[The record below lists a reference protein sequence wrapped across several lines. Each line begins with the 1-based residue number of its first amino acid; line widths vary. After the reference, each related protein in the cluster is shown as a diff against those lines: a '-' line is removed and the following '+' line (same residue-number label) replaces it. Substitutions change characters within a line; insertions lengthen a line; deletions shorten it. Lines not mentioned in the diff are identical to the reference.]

1 MSFARAGVA
10 LAVVL
15 ATATA
20 AADPSERTDRQRVGH
35 GAPVVLG
42 GALYLVLELV
52 AKQKLIPDHC
62 RWCEPN
68 AFDAGIR
75 TALRWDRVHA
85 ANTLSNLTGYLGNP
99 ALAISVLGGSA
110 NGDWRRFYDDVTPV
124 LQAGIVS
131 GVLNWIG
138 KAIAVRRRP
147 FAAFKATPVR
157 AKHDY
162 NTSFFS
168 GHTALAFSMATSS
181 GTVAS
186 LRGYRSATALWIG
199 GLTLATA
206 TGYLRIAG
214 DAHYATDVIA
224 GAVIGG
230 AIGVA
235 IPLLFHHDVLTD
247 EPATPRQAAP
257 REAFVLSVGSSF

>member
-1 MSFARAGVA
+1 MPFARTGVA
-10 LAVVL
+10 LVVVL

-20 AADPSERTDRQRVGH
+20 AADPSERTDRQRVQH
-35 GAPVVLG
+35 GAPVLLG

-52 AKQKLIPDHC
+52 AKNKIIPEHC
-62 RWCEPN
+62 RWCVPN
-68 AFDAGIR
+68 SFDAGIR
-75 TALRWDRVHA
+75 GGLRWDRVHA

-99 ALAISVLGGSA
+99 LLAISVLGGSA

-124 LQAGIVS
+124 LQAGITA

-147 FAAFKATPVR
+147 FAAFNATPVR

-162 NTSFFS
+162 DTSFFS

-186 LRGYRSATALWIG
+186 LRGYRSATALWIS
-199 GLTLATA
+199 GLSLATV

-230 AIGVA
+230 AIGVVV
-235 IPLLFHHDVLTD
+235 PLLFH
-247 EPATPRQAAP
+247 R
-257 REAFVLSVGSSF
+257 GS

>member
-10 LAVVL
+10 LAVIL
-15 ATATA
+15 TTATA
-20 AADPSERTDRQRVGH
+20 AADPSERTDRKRIDH

-52 AKQKLIPDHC
+52 AKQKLIPEQC
-62 RWCEPN
+62 RWCLPN
-68 AFDAGIR
+68 SFDAGIR
-75 TALRWDRVHA
+75 TRLRWERVQA
-85 ANTLSNLTGYLGNP
+85 ANTVSNLTGYLGNP
-99 ALAISVLGGSA
+99 AFAIGVIGGSA

-147 FAAFKATPVR
+147 FAAFNATPVR

-162 NTSFFS
+162 DTSFFS
-168 GHTALAFSMATSS
+168 GHSALAFSMATSS

-199 GLTLATA
+199 GLSLATV

-224 GAVIGG
+224 GALIGG

-235 IPLLFHHDVLTD
+235 VPLLFHRDVLTD
-247 EPATPRQAAP
+247 EVATPRQAAT
-257 REAFVLSVGSSF
+257 RESFVLSVGSSF